1 MIGLQKK
8 PRPVAS
14 GEEGSAKGAHPN
26 EPPQRLFAELGVK
39 RTLHLM
45 AIAAWI
51 VAVVALGAALYMMQ
65 PILVPITTAFI
76 ISILLVPAT
85 QWLKRRSVPQALRPL
100 LVVSVTSALFIY
112 ALYLV
117 IQPGAE
123 WFQRLPDVIEQARD
137 ELEGIQDA
145 FTAVQQV
152 SDKVDELAGMG
163 RESSTQEVVSVR
175 GVEFGDA
182 LFGSAR
188 TFVVQIG
195 LTAVLTFFFLASR
208 RDMRRKVLLLRSSM
222 RGMRNSGRMLRAIEK
237 DMASYMLT
245 MTAINIALGV
255 ATGLAM
261 WAIGMPSPLVWGGL
275 AAVLNF
281 VPYLGPTAMTV
292 LLGMTGLVAFEEP
305 AMLFAPVG
313 IYILLNF
320 VESNFIT
327 PTLVGVRMTV
337 SPLAIILSV
346 AFWTW
351 LWGPAGAIISIPALL
366 IFKTVCDHTEPLR
379 PIGLL
384 IGDAETFRPLKDRA
398 SVAQQ

>member
-1 MIGLQKK
+1 MIDLQEKS
-8 PRPVAS
+8 RPIAPAE
-14 GEEGSAKGAHPN
+14 GGSAIRADAPA
-26 EPPQRLFAELGVK
+26 EPQPRLFAELGVK
-39 RTLHLM
+39 QTLHLM
-45 AIAAWI
+45 AVAAWI
-51 VAVVALGAALYMMQ
+51 VAVVALGAAFYIMQ
-65 PILVPITTAFI
+65 PILVPIVTAFI

-85 QWLKRRSVPQALRPL
+85 QWLKRRGVPQALRPL
-100 LVVSVTSALFIY
+100 LVVSATSALFIY

-123 WFQRLPDVIEQARD
+123 WFQKLPDVIEQARD
-137 ELEGIQDA
+137 ELEGIQNA

-152 SDKVDELAGMG
+152 SDKVDELADMG
-163 RESSTQEVVSVR
+163 RDRSSEEVVSVR
-175 GVEFGDA
+175 GIEFGDA

-195 LTAVLTFFFLASR
+195 LTAVLAFFFLASR

-222 RGMRNSGRMLRAIEK
+222 RGMRNSARMLRAIEK

-245 MTAINIALGV
+245 MTAINIGLGV
-255 ATGLAM
+255 ATSLAM

-281 VPYLGPTAMTV
+281 VPYLGPTVMTV
-292 LLGMTGLVAFEEP
+292 LLGLTGLVAFDEP

-313 IYILLNF
+313 IYIALNF
-320 VESNFIT
+320 IESNFVT

-366 IFKTVCDHTEPLR
+366 IFKSVCDHTEPLR
-379 PIGLL
+379 PVGLL
-384 IGDAETFRPLKDRA
+384 IGDAETFRPLKARTG
-398 SVAQQ
+398 

>member
-1 MIGLQKK
+1 
-8 PRPVAS
+8 
-14 GEEGSAKGAHPN
+14 
-26 EPPQRLFAELGVK
+26 
-39 RTLHLM
+39 M
-45 AIAAWI
+45 AAAAWI
-51 VAVVALGAALYMMQ
+51 VAIVAMGAALYIMQ
-65 PILVPITTAFI
+65 PILVPIATAFI

-85 QWLKRRSVPQALRPL
+85 QWLKRRGVPQALRPF
-100 LVVSVTSALFIY
+100 LVVSAASALFIY
-112 ALYLV
+112 ALYLI

-123 WFQRLPDVIEQARD
+123 WFQNLPDVIEQARD
-137 ELEGIQDA
+137 ELAGIQDA

-152 SDKVDELAGMG
+152 SDKVDELADMG
-163 RESSTQEVVSVR
+163 RERSREDVVTAR
-175 GVEFGDA
+175 DVEFGDA

-188 TFVVQIG
+188 TFIVQIG
-195 LTAVLTFFFLASR
+195 LTAVLTYFFLASR

-222 RGMRNSGRMLRAIEK
+222 RGMRNSARMLRAIEK

-245 MTAINIALGV
+245 MTAINIALGA
-255 ATGLAM
+255 ATGVAM

-275 AAVLNF
+275 AALLNF
-281 VPYLGPTAMTV
+281 IPYLGPTVMTV
-292 LLGMTGLVAFEEP
+292 LLGLTGLVAFDEP

-313 IYILLNF
+313 LYIALNF
-320 VESNFIT
+320 IESNFIT

-366 IFKTVCDHTEPLR
+366 ILKSICDYTEPLQ

-384 IGDAETFRPLKDRA
+384 IGDAETFRPLRGRVSAAKR
-398 SVAQQ
+398 